1 MGVILA
7 SDRIHA
13 HEPAADHVWCAAE
26 RFGSGNHVLRGFL
39 RSDPCPQ
46 RPPGFGFLRILLKSV
61 PLVADIFCQ
70 SAWNCPRLL

>member
-1 MGVILA
+1 
-7 SDRIHA
+7 
-13 HEPAADHVWCAAE
+13 
-26 RFGSGNHVLRGFL
+26 L

-46 RPPGFGFLRILLKSV
+46 RPAGFGFLRILLKSV